1 VTNRGALLIRRLA
14 ADFTARWW
22 AVFVLVIVLP
32 SLGLSVVS
40 LRLIDRLAK
49 DEVANLIRASEAVP
63 WYYEEK
69 MNRAL
74 EARALHA
81 ARIVGYE
88 TLQDPQ
94 TTRTRLADAHLD
106 LFESLTIDRT
116 GTTTQKDVLM
126 ASARGAAL
134 PLDDEQGRAL
144 GTLRYNYSKEGLRTV
159 LKQSLNDRRAP
170 WNDDAVEFFIGG
182 PVEGRFR
189 QDFDLHLIVRAL
201 DPVLWERQGRTQD
214 LRFASARTSDGFAIE
229 VAIPWRHIGV
239 KPQPGASLRFDLTN
253 DDDDDGGPRKGQ
265 RNWSGHDRN
274 WVDPSRFGVLRLVG
288 EPGSGGS
295 SAGASRSS
303 IKEAEVLPAVHPITI
318 DGRIDEPDWKLTN
331 DAPEVEGQTDN
342 VVRWG
347 ALWTR
352 DELLVAVHVV
362 DANLINDQSHEDVD
376 WVLRIVDPDGE
387 VLLDSSP
394 EAERVL
400 SQSGG
405 IDLRQM
411 ISLGALRG
419 SQILFAF
426 RDRPITK
433 RILRWKI
440 SAAALIVGMD
450 LLLGFGLWLV
460 YTNVKRQMDLA
471 ALKSHF
477 VATVS
482 HEFKAPLAL
491 LQASAETL
499 RGGRVQEPE
508 KRKRYEAII
517 ESESRRLAALVDNVL
532 SVSRIEAGRQYQ
544 FKHTEVP
551 AVVDA
556 ALSLHKLRLEQQGFE
571 VEVAVARDLPAV
583 TADAAA
589 LQEALSNLL
598 DNAIKYSRE
607 VKRCRIEAK
616 ATGEGIEIS
625 VADSGLGVP
634 VADKDKIFER
644 FYRGE
649 REGHG
654 EKGVGLGL
662 SIARDILRAHG
673 GDVRVENVPGGG
685 SIFTLVLPGRERA
698 A

>member
-1 VTNRGALLIRRLA
+1 LSDQGAHLIRRFA
-14 ADFTARWW
+14 DDFTARWW
-22 AVFVLVIVLP
+22 GVFAVVIVLP
-32 SLGLSVVS
+32 SLGLSIVS

-49 DEVANLIRASEAVP
+49 DEMANLVRASEAVP

-69 MNRAL
+69 LNRAL

-81 ARIVGYE
+81 ARIVGYR
-88 TLQDPQ
+88 TLGDPVATKQ
-94 TTRTRLADAHLD
+94 KLAAAHLD
-106 LFESLTIDRT
+106 LFDSLAIDRT
-116 GTTTQKDVLM
+116 GTTAPADVLM
-126 ASARGAAL
+126 ASARGGSL
-134 PLDDEQGRAL
+134 PLDDGAEGPL
-144 GTLRYNYSKEGLRTV
+144 GTLRYRYSKEGLRAV
-159 LKQSLNDRRAP
+159 LKQALNDRSAP
-170 WNDDAVEFFIGG
+170 WNDDAVEIFLGG

-189 QDFDLHLIVRAL
+189 QGFDLHLIVRAL

-214 LRFASARTSDGFAIE
+214 FRFASARTSDGFAIE
-229 VAIPWRHIGV
+229 IAIPWRHVGI
-239 KPQPGASLRFDLTN
+239 KPQPGAALRFDLTN
-253 DDDDDGGPRKGQ
+253 DDDDDGGLREGQ
-265 RNWSGHDRN
+265 RNWAGHDRN
-274 WVDPSRFGVLRLVG
+274 WVDPSKFGVLRLVAA
-288 EPGSGGS
+288 PS
-295 SAGASRSS
+295 SAPLGG
-303 IKEAEVLPAVHPITI
+303 KEAVALPAVHEIVI
-318 DGRIDEPDWKLTN
+318 DGRVDEPDWALTS
-331 DAPEVEGQTDN
+331 DAPEVAGRTDN

-347 ALWTR
+347 ALWSR
-352 DELLVAVHVV
+352 DELMVAVRVRDPKLV
-362 DANLINDQSHEDVD
+362 NDQSHEDVD
-376 WVLRIVDPDGE
+376 WVLRIVDPEGE
-387 VLLDSSP
+387 ALLDSSP
-394 EAERVL
+394 QAEAVL
-400 SQSGG
+400 GHSG

-411 ISLGALRG
+411 ISLGPLRG

-426 RDRPITK
+426 QDRPITK
-433 RILRWKI
+433 RILRWKL

-508 KRKRYEAII
+508 KRRRYEAII

-544 FKHTEVP
+544 FKPTEVP

-556 ALSLHKLRLEQQGFE
+556 ALSLHKLRLEQEGFE
-571 VEVAVARDLPAV
+571 VEIAVARDLPAV

-607 VKRCRIEAK
+607 VKRCRIEAR
-616 ATGEGIEIS
+616 AAGDGVEIS
-625 VADSGLGVP
+625 VADGGLGVP

-673 GDVRVENVPGGG
+673 GDVRVESAPGGG
-685 SIFTLVLPGRERA
+685 SIFTLVLPGRDRA

>member
-1 VTNRGALLIRRLA
+1 VSDQGALLIRRFA

-22 AVFVLVIVLP
+22 AVFAVVIVLP
-32 SLGLSVVS
+32 SLGLSIVS

-49 DEVANLIRASEAVP
+49 DEVANLVRASEAVP

-88 TLQDPQ
+88 TLQDPSATQ
-94 TTRTRLADAHLD
+94 ARLQAARLA
-106 LFESLTIDRT
+106 LFESLTIDRP
-116 GTTTQKDVLM
+116 GAASGSDVLM

-134 PLDDEQGRAL
+134 PLDDHDGRPL
-144 GTLRYNYSKEGLRTV
+144 GTLRYRYSKEGLRTV
-159 LKQSLNDRRAP
+159 LKQSLNDRSAP
-170 WNDDAVEFFIGG
+170 WNDDSVEIFVGG

-201 DPVLWERQGRTQD
+201 DPLLWERQGRTLD
-214 LRFASARTSDGFAIE
+214 FRFASDRTEDGFAIE
-229 VAIPWRHIGV
+229 LAIPWRHVGV
-239 KPQPGASLRFDLTN
+239 KPQVGAALRFDLTN
-253 DDDDDGGPRKGQ
+253 DDDDDGGLREGQ

-274 WVDPSRFGVLRLVG
+274 WVDPSKFGVLRLVR
-288 EPGSGGS
+288 PDGSGVDKE
-295 SAGASRSS
+295 AGAR
-303 IKEAEVLPAVHPITI
+303 PASQAVVV
-318 DGRIDEPDWKLTN
+318 DGRLTEADWRLTN
-331 DAPEVEGQTDN
+331 DAPEMKGKTDN
-342 VVRWG
+342 LVRWG
-347 ALWTR
+347 ALWTPE
-352 DELLVAVHVV
+352 ELLVAVRVV
-362 DANLINDQSHEDVD
+362 DPKLVNDESHEDVD
-376 WVLRIVDPDGE
+376 WVLRIVDPEGE
-387 VLLDSSP
+387 VLLDSAP
-394 EAERVL
+394 QAETVL

-419 SQILFAF
+419 SHILFAF
-426 RDRPITK
+426 QDRPITK
-433 RILRWKI
+433 RILRWKL
-440 SAAALIVGMD
+440 SAAGLIVGMD

-508 KRKRYEAII
+508 KRKRYESII

-556 ALSLHKLRLEQQGFE
+556 ALSLHKLRLEHEGFE
-571 VEVAVARDLPAV
+571 VEVAMARDLPAV
-583 TADAAA
+583 SADAAA
-589 LQEALSNLL
+589 LQEALSNLI

-607 VKRCRIEAK
+607 IKRCRIEARPV
-616 ATGEGIEIS
+616 GDGIEIS

-634 VADKDKIFER
+634 LTDKDKIFER

-673 GDVRVENVPGGG
+673 GDVRVENAAGGG
-685 SIFTLVLPGRERA
+685 SVFTLVVPKRERA